1 MTADRTNPPILLIRG
16 EGHLGGHVDLI
27 LLDADGTERLLTRR
41 DGLRDGDDLEA
52 VVAEVTAGGT
62 SFRDVIVDL
71 ARVKWLNSTGLGWLV
86 GLVRQRKELGDTAA
100 LACVNERVGKL
111 LHATSLDL
119 VLPSHESVAAA
130 VGALRPDLEDGT
142 G

>member
-1 MTADRTNPPILLIRG
+1 MTADRTNAPILLIRG
-16 EGHLGGHVDLI
+16 EGHLGGQVELF

-41 DGLRDGDDLEA
+41 DSPRDGGDLET
-52 VVAEVTAGGT
+52 VVAEVTADGT

-71 ARVKWLNSTGLGWLV
+71 GRVKWLNSTGLGWLV
-86 GLVRQRKELGDTAA
+86 GLVRQRKEQGDTAA

-119 VLPSHESVAAA
+119 VVPSHDTVAAA
-130 VGALRPDLEDGT
+130 VRTLRPDDAD
-142 G
+142 